1 MLRESAPLAAT
12 PVVPPSTAFPLS
24 LSHSLFHSL
33 CLSRMR
39 SPHCAQRTPALRL
52 SALSALIAALYAA
65 SYTAPS
71 LAQTVPP
78 AEYRWSALNVKA
90 YDAHNLIDYP
100 TGIAA
105 PTETQGKGVTLAIID
120 SGVLPHTQYTARLLS
135 GYDYFSATGNGTNDQ
150 YGHGTHVAGIAGA
163 ALDSS
168 GMVGIAPN
176 ASILPVRV
184 LDNLGSGT
192 AVSIDS
198 GVRWALA
205 NHVKAVSGVPTQKTV
220 FNMSLGSASAFGL
233 PTLQAIR
240 SAGTIAVVA
249 AGNAGGSHPLYPAR
263 YASDSSVAGWVIAV
277 GSVDSNNVISSFSNR
292 AGDTRNFY
300 LVAPGY
306 RVESTYYNNGYTL
319 MSGTSMATP
328 AVSGAAAVVW
338 GAWPYLTGDKV
349 VKSLLW
355 SATDLGDKGVDVTY
369 GWGLLNVAAALQP
382 IGDTCVPTA
391 SNSGCTGTS
400 TTTTTKGGGKT
411 RSFATPAAAGA
422 AAMTTTAR
430 VIGYD
435 ELGRHFSFSAA
446 ALLRPGGVG
455 ITQNL
460 GNWMAASQPLQM
472 VGGNGGQRFAYQGD
486 AATGTGAFAYTMPAG
501 SGEMMMFSGAAVLP
515 FGASHSR
522 YLASA
527 FASDDALKIPY
538 LSLVEAPSGIAY
550 DAPLTKT
557 VGVRVGYVAA
567 SNASQFIAPGPHEL
581 YTQRIA
587 GGAAVG
593 DLSAR
598 FGALELIGTIGAL
611 NEDGA
616 FLGSRGTEPGS
627 LRGLTRFGSLS
638 ATYEVAQ
645 GLSALASFSQG
656 SSHGLGA
663 AGDATYRLSTQSFS
677 LGLVKQGVFAD
688 ADRMSLAAVLPSRV
702 ASGDVTLRAAV
713 DVNMET
719 GAPIFGNVPVSLTP
733 RGREQ
738 RYEWNWSTP
747 IKGGSFGLTMMHRV
761 QPNHDPLA
769 RSDNVFGVR
778 LVQALR

>member
-1 MLRESAPLAAT
+1 MLRESALLAVA
-12 PVVPPSTAFPLS
+12 PAVPPSFAPTCARARS
-24 LSHSLFHSL
+24 A
-33 CLSRMR
+33 SRSR
-39 SPHCAQRTPALRL
+39 FRTTGSASVLRL
-52 SALSALIAALYAA
+52 SAVSALILALYGTLQGAPA
-65 SYTAPS
+65 FAQTAPP
-71 LAQTVPP
+71 V
-78 AEYRWSALNVKA
+78 EYRWSALNVKA
-90 YDAHNLIDYP
+90 YDAHNLIGYP
-100 TGIAA
+100 SGVAA
-105 PTETQGKGVTLAIID
+105 PTETKGKGVTLAIID
-120 SGVLPHTQYTARLLS
+120 SGVLPHTQYSARLLS

-163 ALDSS
+163 ALDGS
-168 GMVGIAPN
+168 GMVGIAPH

-184 LDNLGSGT
+184 LDSLGSGT
-192 AVSIDS
+192 AVSIDT
-198 GVRWALA
+198 GVRWAIA
-205 NHVKAVSGVPTQKTV
+205 NHVKAVSGAPTQKTV
-220 FNMSLGSASAFGL
+220 FNMSLGSSSAFGL

-240 SAGTIAVVA
+240 NAGTIAVVA
-249 AGNAGGSHPLYPAR
+249 AGNAGGNNPLYPAR
-263 YASDSSVAGWVIAV
+263 YATDSSVAGWVIAV

-292 AGDTRNFY
+292 AGDTRNYY

-355 SATDLGDKGVDVTY
+355 SATDLGDKGVDATY

-391 SNSGCTGTS
+391 TNSGCTGTS
-400 TTTTTKGGGKT
+400 TTTTTAKGGGKT
-411 RSFATPAAAGA
+411 KSFATPAAAGA

-435 ELGRHFSFSAA
+435 QLGRHFSFSAA

-460 GNWMAASQPLQM
+460 GHWMAASQPLQM
-472 VGGNGGQRFAYQGD
+472 VAGNGGQRFAYQGD
-486 AATGTGAFAYTMPAG
+486 AATGTGAFAYSMPAG
-501 SGEMMMFSGAAVLP
+501 SGDMMMFSGAAVLP
-515 FGASHSR
+515 FGASHTR

-527 FASDDALKIPY
+527 FVSDDALKIPY
-538 LSLVEAPSGIAY
+538 LSLVDAPTGIAY
-550 DAPLTKT
+550 DAPLTEN
-557 VGVRVGYVAA
+557 VGLRVGYVAA
-567 SNASQFIAPGPHEL
+567 ANAGQFIAPGPHEL
-581 YTQRIA
+581 YTQRVA

-598 FGALELIGTIGAL
+598 FGALELVGTVGAL

-616 FLGSRGTEPGS
+616 FLGARGTEPGS
-627 LRGLTRFGSLS
+627 MRGMTSFGSVS
-638 ATYEVAQ
+638 ATWEVAP
-645 GLSALASFSQG
+645 GWSALASFSQG
-656 SSHGLGA
+656 RSHGLGA
-663 AGDATYRLSTQSFS
+663 AGDATYRLTTQSLS
-677 LGLVKQGVFAD
+677 LGMVRQGVFGD

-702 ASGDVTLRAAV
+702 SSGDVTLRAAV
-713 DVNMET
+713 DVNMDT

-769 RSDNVFGVR
+769 PSDNVVGVR